1 MQTRAEQ
8 RSIYSTNNTNSR
20 FCVKEGARVMGETM
34 FEAIPRAVWDAH
46 EAHLSGQPDAAFGV
60 VSARPLSADATR
72 ALESSARKLGFGD
85 RPCFFCTL
93 HAQGRA
99 GTSGDAATTGENG
112 PADSAAQPDP
122 IDASALFE
130 VIEGLDPIVLVAAD
144 SEAARAL
151 SEAYRVEVAPMARSR
166 VFGRTT
172 VAFRSFEAMLG
183 EAQDKQIA
191 WALLKQLV

>member
-1 MQTRAEQ
+1 
-8 RSIYSTNNTNSR
+8 
-20 FCVKEGARVMGETM
+20 MGETI
-34 FEAIPRAVWDAH
+34 FEAIPRAVWNAH

-72 ALESSARKLGFGD
+72 ALESSARKLGFGE

-93 HAQGRA
+93 RAQERGGEA
-99 GTSGDAATTGENG
+99 VSHDEGAAQTKDDANGEVGTGAAAEPLDAAT
-112 PADSAAQPDP
+112 
-122 IDASALFE
+122 LFE
-130 VIEGLDPIVLVAAD
+130 AIEGLDPIVLVAAD

-172 VAFRSFEAMLG
+172 VAFRSFEAMLSDP
-183 EAQDKQIA
+183 QDKQIA